1 MRAPSEFLA
10 SLVWEERLTRDGL
23 EVAELLEH
31 QLLGDEV
38 LRTKKARAVRTIC
51 GKQAPR
57 SQECAYCVVL
67 IRHPYSGANGLV
79 AMLWLWRLPAGFPRG
94 FV

>member
-38 LRTKKARAVRTIC
+38 LRTKKARAGQDYLR
-51 GKQAPR
+51 QASAALTR
-57 SQECAYCVVL
+57 VSFLCC
-67 IRHPYSGANGLV
+67 
-79 AMLWLWRLPAGFPRG
+79 FD
-94 FV
+94 